1 MEHQINHKV
10 QEVSQLLEEEMV
22 VGVQKVEQ
30 TEQLTLAEEL
40 VEEVC

>member
-1 MEHQINHKV
+1 MERQINHKV

-30 TEQLTLAEEL
+30 TEQLTLVEEL